1 MVWKLQVLGFL
12 EIMYKQESQI
22 PLKTRSLWGQYR
34 QELTQ
39 NAFAEEL
46 KAGHQINEQ
55 STNAGRN
62 NSFYNINQS
71 LDRHKNTTNVTE
83 SYEN

>member
-1 MVWKLQVLGFL
+1 MWKLQVLGFL

-22 PLKTRSLWGQYR
+22 PLEDKKPLGSVQAGAHPER
-34 QELTQ
+34 LT
-39 NAFAEEL
+39 EEL
-46 KAGHQINEQ
+46 KTGHQINEQ

-62 NSFYNINQS
+62 NTFYNINQS
-71 LDRHKNTTNVTE
+71 LDRYKNTTNVTE